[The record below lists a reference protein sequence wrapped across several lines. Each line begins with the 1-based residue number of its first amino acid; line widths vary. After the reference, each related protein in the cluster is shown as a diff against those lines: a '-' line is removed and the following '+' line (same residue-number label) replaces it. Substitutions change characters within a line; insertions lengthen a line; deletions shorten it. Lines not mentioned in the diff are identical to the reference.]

1 MFMTSLKCVL
11 LVAVATSQVFGGV
24 SCCCLG
30 SKLAASFTSDGAGL
44 TTDLDGRASSNE
56 PRAACPKC
64 AVRKQVPAKGEQSSR
79 SPSRYDEFSAED
91 RSPCQCIK
99 RVLAASLPSE
109 PMSFVS
115 DNLFYECQSFIHGLT
130 RDVETISVR
139 DYKVPDRLG
148 GRCWQS
154 LACVWKN

>member
-11 LVAVATSQVFGGV
+11 LVAVATSQVFGGI

-30 SKLAASFTSDGAGL
+30 SKLATSFKSDEVGL
-44 TTDLDGRASSNE
+44 TASLEESASSTK
-56 PRAACPKC
+56 PRVACPRC
-64 AVRKQVPAKGEQSSR
+64 AVRKNAPAKGEQSSR

-91 RSPCQCIK
+91 RSPCQCVK
-99 RVLAASLPSE
+99 LDLAASLPGE

-115 DNLFYECQSFIHGLT
+115 DNLFCECQSFIHGLT
-130 RDVETISVR
+130 REVQTISVR

-148 GRCWQS
+148 GRRWQS
-154 LACVWKN
+154 VACVWKN